1 MTTTTKPLFSP
12 QIVNIAESVLYQ
24 VPVSTTTVISYLSLH
39 NTSTTPVKITVST
52 PVSGELSSTAN
63 QLTVK
68 TLAGLETLRVYDAVG
83 YTMATGQ
90 SIRAFADTDGAVN
103 IRAGG
108 AEIT

>member
-24 VPVSTTTVISYLSLH
+24 VPASTTTVISYLSLH
-39 NTSTTPVKITVST
+39 NTSTTPVKVTVST
-52 PVSGELSSTAN
+52 PVRGKVSSADN

-68 TLAGLETLRVYDAVG
+68 TLAGFESLKVAEAVG
-83 YTMATGQ
+83 DILETGQ
-90 SIRAFADTDGAVN
+90 SIRAFADVDGAVN

-108 AEIT
+108 AEIK